1 VWHRHDRLSV
11 IGALCLAPQR
21 QRIGLYFRLHDD
33 NINAPAVVSFLR
45 HLHQRLRRKLIV
57 VWDRLNVHR
66 SAAAQLK
73 AKGEDWLQVEWLPA
87 YAPELNPVEAMW
99 SHTKVSDLA
108 NFVPDD
114 VGRLED
120 GVVESLSD
128 QYYDRRLKRGYFHA
142 ARLEL

>member
-1 VWHRHDRLSV
+1 MTGSRSSARSAWRRNGSGSASTSACTTTTSTHRRWCRSC
-11 IGALCLAPQR
+11 GT
-21 QRIGLYFRLHDD
+21 
-33 NINAPAVVSFLR
+33 
-45 HLHQRLRRKLIV
+45 LHQRLRRKLIV